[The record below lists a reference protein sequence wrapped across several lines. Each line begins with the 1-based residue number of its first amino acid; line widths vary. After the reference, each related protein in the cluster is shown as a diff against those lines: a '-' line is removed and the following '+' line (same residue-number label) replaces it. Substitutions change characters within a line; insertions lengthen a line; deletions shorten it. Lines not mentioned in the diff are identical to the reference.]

1 MLLRLGVT
9 DRATRVLLFNYAC
22 QDMQRIFSTLNHI
35 LMSDDD
41 RTIIDETTLAYGDD
55 SSVES
60 NLCAFHIE

>member
-1 MLLRLGVT
+1 
-9 DRATRVLLFNYAC
+9 
-22 QDMQRIFSTLNHI
+22 MQRIFSTLNHI